1 MMSVIEI
8 FALVLIVIGAVVNF
22 LVPPIIK
29 KKSSQ
34 NDNVQNKIYIVKSL
48 GLILVIIGCIIFF
61 WLGGKFGV

>member
-1 MMSVIEI
+1 MSLIEI
-8 FALVLIVIGAVVNF
+8 LALVLIAIGAIINF

-34 NDNVQNKIYIVKSL
+34 NDNVQNKIYIVKSV
-48 GLILVIIGCIIFF
+48 GLVLVIIGCIIFF

>member
-1 MMSVIEI
+1 MNKLDIIAVII
-8 FALVLIVIGAVVNF
+8 MAVGAVINF

-29 KKSSQ
+29 KKTADSEELQ
-34 NDNVQNKIYIVKSL
+34 KITYLVKSF